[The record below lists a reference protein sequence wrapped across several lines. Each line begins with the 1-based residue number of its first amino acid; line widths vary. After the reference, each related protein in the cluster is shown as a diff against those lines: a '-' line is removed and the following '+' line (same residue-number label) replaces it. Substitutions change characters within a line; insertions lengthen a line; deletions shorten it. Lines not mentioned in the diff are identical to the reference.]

1 VSEISKILIGVLEN
15 KFVLLSITIFGT
27 LSFPRPAGMCLAS
40 QVAIDKSANCAV
52 IFILC
57 HFSSAVGQRANASM
71 ALDSRLEADRRA
83 IVFILRQNKTD
94 NTCRE
99 KRHVVR
105 TVCTYV
111 RVDGVVCRQYT
122 RKLLMQPSS
131 CQSLSTN
138 QVGLSR

>member
-1 VSEISKILIGVLEN
+1 VSEISKILIAVLEN

-40 QVAIDKSANCAV
+40 QVATDKSANCAV

-99 KRHVVR
+99 KRHLVR
-105 TVCTYV
+105 TYV
-111 RVDGVVCRQYT
+111 RADGVVCRQYT

>member
-1 VSEISKILIGVLEN
+1 VSEISKILIAVLEN

-40 QVAIDKSANCAV
+40 QVATDKSANCAV

-99 KRHVVR
+99 KRHVVL
-105 TVCTYV
+105 TYV
-111 RVDGVVCRQYT
+111 RADGVVCRQYT